1 MGEFFSGLLSYIRP
15 NETYGLNMLFIFIF
29 VGIASY
35 LIGAIPNG
43 YIIGNKIFKT
53 DLTKHGSGNIG
64 ATNVFR
70 VLGTKPALIVLFL
83 DFLEG
88 FFPVLLSKVFFKSVG
103 FSIFAGLFSCLGH
116 DFSVFMPMFKGG
128 KGVATSF
135 GVITAVQPLIS
146 LLGVITFFIVFF
158 VGRIVSLSSLVSSSL
173 VPLYFYLFTKN
184 KMASILMIP
193 FAILI
198 FISHRENIKRL
209 LSGKEKKF
217 GSKPIK
223 K

>member
-1 MGEFFSGLLSYIRP
+1 MGDFFSGLLNYIRP
-15 NETYGLNMLFIFIF
+15 YETYGLNVLFIFIF
-29 VGIASY
+29 VGTVSY

-43 YIIGNKIFKT
+43 YIIGKKIFKT
-53 DLTKHGSGNIG
+53 DLTKYGSGNIG
-64 ATNVFR
+64 ATNVLR
-70 VLGTKPALIVLFL
+70 VLGTKPALTVLFL

-88 FFPVLLSKVFFKSVG
+88 FFPVLLSKIFFKSVG
-103 FSIFAGLFSCLGH
+103 FSIFAGFLSALGH
-116 DFSVFMPMFKGG
+116 DFSIFMPMFKGG

-158 VGRIVSLSSLVSSSL
+158 FGRIVSLSSLVSSLL
-173 VPLYFYLFTKN
+173 VPLFFYLFAKN

-193 FAILI
+193 FAVLV

-217 GSKPIK
+217 SGKTIK